1 MTRLGMTG
9 PAWSTRARE
18 DGVDSS
24 GSRPGSDQ
32 VTTWAA
38 DPAELARLL
47 SRWREAEG
55 RLYRLVLTAPELYE
69 LSLGL
74 VRAVA
79 DELGVAATEAAL
91 VAAYASGP
99 ELVHRVAERDG
110 VDLGLIDADAVVAA
124 GFSLRHGELVAAH
137 AREAALHRVQ
147 QARAAGRS
155 WVTLHESGTIPRPG
169 GQLGAGY
176 HLVEG
181 SLLVPW
187 GVHASVTFDLDTS
200 SMVYLVEPVAVDI
213 AEASWW
219 IPDEQPVPNRTCP
232 DVDTW
237 QAALADLRRA
247 LAATSQP
254 A

>member
-1 MTRLGMTG
+1 
-9 PAWSTRARE
+9 
-18 DGVDSS
+18 VDPS
-24 GSRPGSDQ
+24 GSRPGTDQ
-32 VTTWAA
+32 VETTWAA
-38 DPAELARLL
+38 DPAELATLL

-55 RLYRLVLTAPELYE
+55 RLYGLVLTSPELYE

-79 DELGVAATEAAL
+79 DELGAATTEAAL
-91 VAAYASGP
+91 VASYASGP
-99 ELVHRVAERDG
+99 ELVRRVADAGG

-137 AREAALHRVQ
+137 AREAALRRVQ

-155 WVTLHESGTIPRPG
+155 WVTLHESGTVPQHGR
-169 GQLGAGY
+169 LGTGY

-181 SLLVPW
+181 SLQVPW

-219 IPDEQPVPNRTCP
+219 IPDELPAPSRTCS
-232 DVDTW
+232 DLDLW
-237 QAALADLRRA
+237 QAAVADLRRT

>member
-1 MTRLGMTG
+1 
-9 PAWSTRARE
+9 
-18 DGVDSS
+18 VDSS
-24 GSRPGSDQ
+24 GSRQGPEQ
-32 VTTWAA
+32 AAATWAA
-38 DPAELARLL
+38 DPDELASSL

-55 RLYRLVLTAPELYE
+55 RLYRLVLTSPELYE
-69 LSLGL
+69 VSLGL

-79 DELGVAATEAAL
+79 DELGSVLTEAAL
-91 VAAYASGP
+91 VESFATAR
-99 ELVHRVAERDG
+99 ELVHRVAERNG

-137 AREAALHRVQ
+137 AREAALRRVQ

-155 WVTLHESGTIPRPG
+155 WVTLHESGTLPRP

-187 GVHASVTFDLDTS
+187 GVHASVTFDVDTS

-219 IPDEQPVPNRTCP
+219 IPDEVPVPNRTCP

-237 QAALADLRRA
+237 QTAMADLRRA
-247 LAATSQP
+247 LAATSRP